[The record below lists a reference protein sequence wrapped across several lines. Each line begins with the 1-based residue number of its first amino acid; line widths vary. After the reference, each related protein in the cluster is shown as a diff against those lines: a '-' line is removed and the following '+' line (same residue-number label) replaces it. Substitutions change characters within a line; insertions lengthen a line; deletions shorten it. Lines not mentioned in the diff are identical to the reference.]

1 MPLQSAV
8 KEHMRDAQKRIQAYQ
23 RQLDQADA
31 EIGSPH
37 RREAR
42 KKTTG
47 VDSYR
52 AKDGIPLHG
61 PGVV

>member
-1 MPLQSAV
+1 
-8 KEHMRDAQKRIQAYQ
+8 MRDANKRIQAYQ

-31 EIGSPH
+31 EFGSPH

-42 KKTTG
+42 KKATG